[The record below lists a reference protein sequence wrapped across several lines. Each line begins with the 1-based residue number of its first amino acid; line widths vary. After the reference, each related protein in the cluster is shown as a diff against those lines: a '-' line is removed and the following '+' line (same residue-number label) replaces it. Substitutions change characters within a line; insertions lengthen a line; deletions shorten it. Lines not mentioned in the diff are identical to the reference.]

1 METTAQCSFQK
12 NTERKDKI
20 SMYNSTHINKFT
32 ILKLESIIRK
42 YGIEDLMEYTLDSQI
57 GCRLDLLYKEIL
69 EEFLNTKVYV
79 SGEEISDGKYRL
91 EFSINGCVYCMVSK
105 AGYTVE
111 NIVERLMDFVI
122 NPSQNG
128 ISCFSKISV

>member
-1 METTAQCSFQK
+1 
-12 NTERKDKI
+12 
-20 SMYNSTHINKFT
+20 MYNSTHINKFT